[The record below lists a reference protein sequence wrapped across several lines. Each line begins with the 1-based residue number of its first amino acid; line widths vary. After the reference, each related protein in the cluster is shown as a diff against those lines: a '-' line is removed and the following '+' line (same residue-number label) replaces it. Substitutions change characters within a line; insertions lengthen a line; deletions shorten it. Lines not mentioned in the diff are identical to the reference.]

1 LIREIENYNPD
12 TKITNLERNKSSN
25 EKLQLNF
32 NYNIKQPSDIGQE
45 INSANN
51 RRNSSFNRSSAGKIK
66 HKNDSNS
73 ALKYNYSDNIPI
85 SNTNDLEE
93 RKSDALRKFETLKTS
108 KDYLLINNNNLNE
121 EVQFLKNKI
130 NKKKAKI
137 RNFREKAFLLDQR
150 LHNEEKVKKN

>member
-12 TKITNLERNKSSN
+12 TKITNLERNKTNN
-25 EKLQLNF
+25 ETLQLNF
-32 NYNIKQPSDIGQE
+32 NYKIKEQSYIGQQ
-45 INSANN
+45 INSAKD
-51 RRNSSFNRSSAGKIK
+51 RRDSSFNRSSAGKIK

-73 ALKYNYSDNIPI
+73 AMKYNYSDNIPI
-85 SNTNDLEE
+85 TNTNNLEE
-93 RKSDALRKFETLKTS
+93 RNSDALRKFENLKTS
-108 KDYLLINNNNLNE
+108 KDYLLINNNSLNE

-150 LHNEEKVKKN
+150 LHNEEKVNSI